1 MAGDKRPGFDEVL
14 RENEELRYRLEEAEE
29 TIRAIQTGQVDA
41 FVVTG
46 AERDQVFTLETAD
59 RPYRLFVETM
69 QQGAV
74 TVADDDTILFCND
87 YLAQLLEKPRERLA
101 GAAFREFVAE
111 EDRPAYDALGA
122 AERGELT
129 LLGTEGKRVPV
140 LVATHS
146 VDAGPGE
153 SLTCLL
159 VTDLTEQRHF
169 EELQRAQE
177 ALQRSQHELRETA
190 ARLSDANRRKDEFLA
205 TLAHELRNPLSPIHS
220 GLEVMKLSPDLP
232 ASLHGIRA
240 TMERQTQQMV
250 RLIDDLLD
258 VSRIMLG
265 KLTLRKCRVNLADVF
280 QSAIESTNP
289 AILAG
294 RHELT
299 VAAPEEP
306 VYLEADP
313 HRLAQVIANLLNN
326 AVKYSQPGG
335 PIVLAAGTE
344 NGQVIITVQDSGIG
358 IPLDMQGRIFE
369 MFSQIGHPLEAG
381 YTGLGIGLSL
391 TRSLVHMHGGTI
403 EVHSAGA
410 GQGSRFSI
418 CLPLGDSA
426 SAPLHPRSAGAEA
439 PAPRKLRV
447 LVIDDNK
454 AGADML
460 GTLIA
465 SLGQEVQTVYHGAEG
480 VEAAASF
487 RPDVVFLDLGMP
499 KMNGFEAARQ
509 IRAQP
514 WGRDLMLIALTGW
527 GQDEDKRRTGEAGF
541 DQHLVKPAE
550 PADLQ
555 AIFSAWWRNSRRGP
569 TAGNRTS

>member
-1 MAGDKRPGFDEVL
+1 MTDNRPSLDDVL
-14 RENEELRYRLEEAEE
+14 RENEELRYRLEEAED
-29 TIRAIQTGQVDA
+29 TIRAIRTGQVDA

-74 TVADDDTILFCND
+74 TLAGDGTILFCNEYFVD
-87 YLAQLLEKPRERLA
+87 LLARPPERLA
-101 GAAFREFVAE
+101 GASFRQFVAE
-111 EDRPAYDALGA
+111 ADRAAYDALGTA
-122 AERGELT
+122 GRGELT
-129 LLGTEGKRVPV
+129 LLRGDGARVPAS
-140 LVATHS
+140 VATHS
-146 VDAGPGE
+146 VDAGSGE
-153 SLTCLL
+153 SLICLL

-169 EELQRAQE
+169 EALKLAQE
-177 ALQRSQHELRETA
+177 ALQNSEDELRETA
-190 ARLSDANRRKDEFLA
+190 ARLSEANRRKDEFLA

-265 KLTLRKCRVNLADVF
+265 KLTLRKCRVDLADVL
-280 QSAIESTNP
+280 QSAIESTQP
-289 AILAG
+289 AIVAG

-299 VAAPEEP
+299 VAAPEQP
-306 VYLEADP
+306 IYLEADP
-313 HRLAQVIANLLNN
+313 NRLAQVVSNLLNN
-326 AVKYSQPGG
+326 AVKYSKAGG
-335 PIVLAAGTE
+335 RILLTAGTGD
-344 NGQVIITVQDSGIG
+344 GQVIITVEDAGIG
-358 IPLDMQGRIFE
+358 IPTDMQTRIFE

-391 TRSLVHMHGGTI
+391 TKSLVRMHGGTI
-403 EVHSAGA
+403 EVHSAGT
-410 GQGSRFSI
+410 GQGSRFTVRM
-418 CLPLGDSA
+418 PLGTSR
-426 SAPLHPRSAGAEA
+426 SEPRGPESAGAETA
-439 PAPRKLRV
+439 ARRKLRV
-447 LVIDDNK
+447 LVVDDNK

-460 GTLIA
+460 GTLVRI
-465 SLGQEVQTVYHGAEG
+465 LGQDVRTVYDGAAG
-480 VEAAASF
+480 VEAASRF

-499 KMNGFEAARQ
+499 KMSGYDVAQQ

-514 WGRDLMLIALTGW
+514 SGDDVMLVALTGW
-527 GQDEDKRRTGEAGF
+527 GQEEDKRRTREAGF
-541 DQHLVKPAE
+541 DRHLVKPAD

-555 AIFSAWWRNSRRGP
+555 AIF
-569 TAGNRTS
+569 TARLAAQKEEQHPR